1 MWIPMIRSK
10 SSGGMLGVWGLR
22 IGEQGTCVNNDFD
35 IGGIVTMWRRNISA
49 QRELRLQRRDGG
61 VVTGQDVTIKHC
73 GKGVTHASTRS
84 APSSFAAA
92 S

>member
-1 MWIPMIRSK
+1 M
-10 SSGGMLGVWGLR
+10 R

-35 IGGIVTMWRRNISA
+35 IGGIVTMWRRNITA

-61 VVTGQDVTIKHC
+61 VVAGQDVTIKHC
-73 GKGVTHASTRS
+73 GKGMTHASTRS